1 MKVNQLCWKVHVLY
15 EWTSFDFEMST
26 HWFCNDLDYFVISFP
41 TNVDYKLLI
50 YCCPLERSICSQK
63 YVWVAEYLFC
73 CFVIVDIYA
82 MGCLPNQNVNELV
95 KRFLTTANFNLCLF
109 VFLPFQHEF
118 YAVIHLAALKAV
130 GESVEIPLR
139 YYHNNITGS
148 VNLLE
153 VRTLLGEINGLHGW

>member
-41 TNVDYKLLI
+41 TNVDYIDLLL
-50 YCCPLERSICSQK
+50 PPGEKHLQPEICLGCR
-63 YVWVAEYLFC
+63 VLVLFC

-109 VFLPFQHEF
+109 LFLPFQHEF

-153 VRTLLGEINGLHGW
+153 VRALLGEINGLHGW

>member
-1 MKVNQLCWKVHVLY
+1 M
-15 EWTSFDFEMST
+15 
-26 HWFCNDLDYFVISFP
+26 
-41 TNVDYKLLI
+41 
-50 YCCPLERSICSQK
+50 
-63 YVWVAEYLFC
+63 
-73 CFVIVDIYA
+73 IVDIYA

-109 VFLPFQHEF
+109 FFLPFQHEF

-153 VRTLLGEINGLHGW
+153 VRTLLGEINGLHG

>member
-1 MKVNQLCWKVHVLY
+1 MYSLLS
-15 EWTSFDFEMST
+15 EIPFLFFFLLFFSFTFKT
-26 HWFCNDLDYFVISFP
+26 YYFV
-41 TNVDYKLLI
+41 V
-50 YCCPLERSICSQK
+50 
-63 YVWVAEYLFC
+63 V
-73 CFVIVDIYA
+73 
-82 MGCLPNQNVNELV
+82 
-95 KRFLTTANFNLCLF
+95 

-153 VRTLLGEINGLHGW
+153 VRTLLGEINGLHMDDK